1 MALALKPICGAIY
14 HHVHNH
20 IVVEALNAARID
32 GRRGLSETEICV
44 SACVAM
50 DHGDHYTR
58 YVPACI
64 AAGLADGKLV
74 KRGTEIS
81 IAKGA
86 KEPKRM
92 QHDGFARAMDCP
104 AEVMSTVLS
113 FLDAR
118 TLGAA
123 AAAGRALPRADVAT
137 WRNLAQTRYPMTRT
151 LEGVSDWREIYRG
164 YTRNFV
170 ATPRPRPKNPAVPGI
185 EEYSIGFELWNDDP
199 NEVSQSTMLLQS
211 GTMRPLAEL
220 TFGDV
225 GSDEDNVHVEF
236 EVALSSEL
244 KTLVSLRGGNIW
256 ARVAITRRGRPGS
269 DMFVCFDGW
278 ITDFFVENSS
288 PFRLGMLEPLA
299 IRAEEPD
306 FAIVN
311 KTWPSAFCCIVYSSS
326 DSDVHTLE
334 PKHVRLG
341 FAWVDFD
348 EDGDWDETDGN
359 AEDMTP
365 GEPLQL
371 LHRLAY
377 FD

>member
-1 MALALKPICGAIY
+1 MALALKPICGGVY
-14 HHVHNH
+14 HYVHRVF
-20 IVVEALNAARID
+20 VVEALNAARID
-32 GRRGLSETEICV
+32 GRRGLSETEIFD
-44 SACVAM
+44 SAAVAKA
-50 DHGDHYTR
+50 GHYTQF
-58 YVPACI
+58 VPACI

-74 KRGTEIS
+74 KRGTKIS

-123 AAAGRALPRADVAT
+123 AAAGRALPRADAAT
-137 WRNLAQTRYPMTRT
+137 WRNLAQTRYPMTQT
-151 LEGVSDWREIYRG
+151 LEDVSDWREIYRS

-170 ATPRPRPKNPAVPGI
+170 AYPRPRPKNPAVPGI
-185 EEYSIGFELWNDDP
+185 DEYSIGFELWNDYP
-199 NEVSQSTMLLQS
+199 NQGSQSTMLLQS
-211 GTMRPLAEL
+211 GTLRPLPEL
-220 TFGDV
+220 AFGDV
-225 GSDEDNVHVEF
+225 GSDEDNVQVEF
-236 EVALSSEL
+236 EVVLSNEL
-244 KTLVSLRGGNIW
+244 KTLVSLGGGDIW

-269 DMFVCFDGW
+269 GMFVCFDGW
-278 ITDFFVENSS
+278 ITDLHVENCS
-288 PFRLGMLEPLA
+288 PFRLGMLEPLD

-306 FAIVN
+306 PVIVN
-311 KTWPSAFCCIVYSSS
+311 KTWPSAFCGIRYQ
-326 DSDVHTLE
+326 DSDVDTLE
-334 PKHVRLG
+334 ATHVRLG

-348 EDGDWDETDGN
+348 EDGDWDEMDGD

-365 GEPLQL
+365 GELLQL
-371 LHRLAY
+371 LHRLAF